1 MAFTSFNTQFQ
12 RLGPVNDNGPTIWTY
27 ITTDPA
33 VPGTGGQPGGVASV
47 GYFNAVA
54 GKVKVGDL
62 IFITTAGSPWY
73 AGLAVVRSNTRNLT
87 ANPPVAGVVQVF
99 LPTALNTVSS

>member
-27 ITTDPA
+27 ITTDA
-33 VPGTGGQPGGVASV
+33 INGIAGNVASV

-54 GKVKVGDL
+54 NKLKVGDL
-62 IFITTAGSPWY
+62 IFVTTAGSPWY
-73 AGLAVVRSNTRNLT
+73 AGLGVVRSNTRNLL
-87 ANPPVAGVVQVF
+87 AVPPVAGVVQIF
-99 LPTALNTVSS
+99 LPTALNTASS

>member
-12 RLGPVNDNGPTIWTY
+12 RLGPVNDNGPTVWTY
-27 ITTDPA
+27 ITTDA
-33 VPGTGGQPGGVASV
+33 INGQAGNVASV

-62 IFITTAGSPWY
+62 IYITTAGSPWY
-73 AGLAVVRSNTRNLT
+73 AGLGVVRSNTRNLT
-87 ANPPVAGVVQVF
+87 AVPPVAGVVQIF
-99 LPTALNTVSS
+99 LPTSLNTVSS